1 MTGLELRGAGV
12 VVTGGASGIGAAL
25 ARRFAAAGA
34 RVVVND
40 LDAAGAARTAG
51 EIGGWAVPGDAA
63 DPDGVQRLVDEAWER
78 LGRCDLY
85 CANAGVARAGG
96 ADAPDAA
103 WDVSWRVNVMAHVY
117 AARAL
122 LPRWLPGHD
131 SAEPGPDDSA
141 PGGAD
146 TPERGRL
153 LTTVSAAGLLTML
166 GTAPYSVTKH
176 AALGFAEWL
185 RATYAH
191 HGVVVQALCP
201 LGVRTPMLA
210 EAGPAGA
217 AQLAA
222 RAISAEAVADAVVAG
237 LAGDDFLVLPH
248 REVAE
253 HYRRRAA
260 DPDRWLRGMNRL
272 QRRLDAAELS

>member
-1 MTGLELRGAGV
+1 MTGRGLDLRRAGV

-25 ARRFAAAGA
+25 ARRFAATGA

-40 LDAAGAARTAG
+40 VDADGATRVAAD
-51 EIGGWAVPGDAA
+51 IGGWALPGDAA
-63 DPDGVQRLVDEAWER
+63 DADGVHRLVDEAWEL

-85 CANAGVARAGG
+85 CANAGVGRAGG
-96 ADAPDAA
+96 VDAPDAA
-103 WDVSWRVNVMAHVY
+103 WDESWRVNVMAHVY

-122 LPRWLPGHD
+122 LPRWLPQEGLAGSD
-131 SAEPGPDDSA
+131 ATE
-141 PGGAD
+141 
-146 TPERGRL
+146 PERGRL
-153 LTTVSAAGLLTML
+153 LSTVSAAGLLTML

-176 AALGFAEWL
+176 AALSFAEWL

-191 HGVVVQALCP
+191 RGIVVQALCP

-210 EAGPAGA
+210 EAGPTGA

-222 RAISAEAVADAVVAG
+222 GAISAEAVADSVVTA
-237 LAGDDFLVLPH
+237 LGDDRFLVLPH
-248 REVAE
+248 PEVAE
-253 HYRRRAA
+253 LYRRHAA

-272 QRRLDAAELS
+272 QRRLEQGDPA